1 MRFIGMWHDGFRWSI
16 SNSVQVNGSTL
27 PMSVRQTRG
36 LVREVYA
43 WQELGGNYNYPH
55 LEFESEICVK
65 ICFPLW
71 KLPIHPKPPRW
82 PQARGPRAHPVVA
95 KTMFIRC
102 ACCLCPIT
110 ATLLL
115 RMENICICRYLELV
129 NFHLVASQKSALE
142 WNMRR
147 TCCITTWG
155 NNEEP
160 TDSGHS

>member
-43 WQELGGNYNYPH
+43 WQEPGGNYNYPH

-115 RMENICICRYLELV
+115 RMEYLYMPLFRIGQFSLSCLPKV
-129 NFHLVASQKSALE
+129 SARMKHEKNMLYY
-142 WNMRR
+142 NMR
-147 TCCITTWG
+147 
-155 NNEEP
+155 E
-160 TDSGHS
+160 